1 MQKTAQYSEESLLA
15 EFAPSYEYYAPI
27 RTKEESASYN
37 DEPYGGEQ
45 SQSEKIE
52 HVVDQMKGDPLVRMV
67 VDQKVSDPAV
77 RKELKLARGYLHD
90 IGTIQS
96 ALVRK
101 AALDS
106 GNMKLLFD
114 TNTWHQA
121 YAHTPLME
129 YKLLGANSFTFRCKA
144 VELSTEM
151 LSAVAGFVVGAEA
164 AAAKAFRGFIQEL
177 GERIRLRQEKTSS
190 APGLILP
197 NSRAVY
203 NEDTEEVE
211 AWYNVN
217 TIDAKHS
224 REILKSNCASVEM
237 VNITIETTQINGI
250 FNLGALDRYPKV
262 KENFGQWATDHLNA
276 DIKRQEAGFGFE
288 DVEKKQE

>member
-45 SQSEKIE
+45 SQSAKIE
-52 HVVDQMKGDPLVRMV
+52 HVVDEMKGDPLVRMV
-67 VDQKVSDPAV
+67 VDQKVSDPV
-77 RKELKLARGYLHD
+77 IRKELKLARGYLHD

-96 ALVRK
+96 ARVRN
-101 AALDS
+101 AAIDS
-106 GNMKLLFD
+106 GNMKLLRD
-114 TNTWHQA
+114 TNTWHKA

-129 YKLLGANSFTFRCKA
+129 YQLLGGNPFTFKCKA

-151 LSAVAGFVVGAEA
+151 LSAIAGFVVGAEG
-164 AAAKAFRGFIQEL
+164 AAAKAFTGFIQGL
-177 GERIRLRQEKTSS
+177 GEAIRLREEKTGS

-203 NEDTEEVE
+203 NEETEEVE

-217 TIDAKHS
+217 TIDAKYS

-250 FNLGALDRYPKV
+250 FNLGALDRYPSV
-262 KENFGQWATDHLNA
+262 RENFGKWVTDHLNA
-276 DIKRQEAGFGFE
+276 DIKRREVGFGFE
-288 DVEKKQE
+288 EVEKKEE